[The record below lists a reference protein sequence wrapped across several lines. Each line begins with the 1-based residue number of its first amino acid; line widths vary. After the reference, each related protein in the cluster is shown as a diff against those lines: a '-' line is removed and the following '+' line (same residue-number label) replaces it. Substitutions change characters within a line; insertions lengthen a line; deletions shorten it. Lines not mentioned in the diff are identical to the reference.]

1 MKAVLVENFGPIED
15 AVVRDIPD
23 PAPGD
28 GDVLVAMKA
37 VDVNF
42 PDILVMEGAY
52 QVKPPLPFSPGKAGA
67 GIVEAVGAGVTRF
80 KPGDRVAAEV
90 EYGAY
95 AEKLLAAENLCY
107 PLPDG
112 ISFNNAAA
120 LSLVYQTAHFALVE
134 RAGFTAGDRVLVLGA
149 SGGVGLAAVQLA
161 RALGAE
167 TVIAGVRS
175 PAKAHVVSDG
185 GADIVVDLSSETLR
199 DDLRDQVHEATGGH
213 GADIVIDP
221 VGGAAHAAALRAMA
235 WRGRMVIVG
244 FASGDIPQIRSNYL
258 LVKNIAVSGLQW
270 SDYRDR
276 DPEAVANVQAEIFA
290 LCKSGKLV
298 PHISRVFPLN
308 GFATA
313 LGMLKAGEAEGKI
326 VLSFGAGEGE

>member
-1 MKAVLVENFGPIED
+1 MKAVMVEGFGPIEN
-15 AVVRDIPD
+15 AAVRDVPE
-23 PAPGD
+23 PVPGP
-28 GDVLVAMKA
+28 GEVLVAMRA
-37 VDVNF
+37 ADVNF

-67 GIVEAVGAGVTRF
+67 GIVEAVGAGATRF

-95 AEKLLAAENLCY
+95 AEKMLAAENLCY
-107 PLPDG
+107 PLPKD
-112 ISFNNAAA
+112 ISFEDAAA
-120 LSLVYQTAHFALVE
+120 LSLVYQTAHFALLE
-134 RAGFTAGDRVLVLGA
+134 RAGLTSGDRVLVLGA

-161 RALGAE
+161 RALGAA

-175 PAKAHVVSDG
+175 PAKAQVVTDG
-185 GADIVVDLSSETLR
+185 GADVVVNLSSETLR

-244 FASGDIPQIRSNYL
+244 FASGEIPQIRSNYL

-276 DPEAVANVQAEIFA
+276 EPEAVANVQAEIFA

-298 PHISRVFPLN
+298 PHISRVFPLT